1 MDHISQIDSCSETIT
16 TANHRRPSGRV
27 GPILEPFAV
36 IRGATMR
43 SHWIIAGLLTTVI
56 AAGCNGRNDENA
68 QNTGQTEAVAPAGA
82 PAGTDQTV
90 APVAPPQAQQPSTF
104 TDNSARPAAAARP
117 TTGRRETAPT
127 STRRTEPAPQAS
139 TSYSNSSA
147 PRESSAPAPRVAE
160 YREVTIPAGT
170 ALPLEMTSTI
180 SSASAEVEAPVS
192 AKLRNAITIDG
203 ENAIPAGTIL
213 RGNVTDVERSGR
225 VSGRAHLSFSFNE
238 ANIRGDR
245 EDLKTN
251 PLTFEAEAT
260 KGEDATKVGAGAVG
274 GAILGGILG
283 GKKGAAKGAIAGGA
297 AGTGV
302 VLATKGKEV
311 TVNEGTDVTA
321 TLAQPMTLRVRVR

>member
-1 MDHISQIDSCSETIT
+1 
-16 TANHRRPSGRV
+16 
-27 GPILEPFAV
+27 
-36 IRGATMR
+36 MR
-43 SHWIIAGLLTTVI
+43 SHWITAALLTSVI
-56 AAGCNGRNDENA
+56 AAGCNGRNENA
-68 QNTGQTEAVAPAGA
+68 QNTGQNEAAAPAGA
-82 PAGTDQTV
+82 PTGTDQTV
-90 APVAPPQAQQPSTF
+90 APAEPTPAQQPSTF
-104 TDNSARPAAAARP
+104 TDNSARPTAAARP
-117 TTGRRETAPT
+117 TTGRRETAAT

-139 TSYSNSSA
+139 TTYNNSPA
-147 PRESSAPAPRVAE
+147 HVGLPPRESNRVAESPAPAPRVPE
-160 YREVTIPAGT
+160 YREVTIAAGT

-192 AKLRNAITIDG
+192 AKLRNPITVDG
-203 ENAIPAGTIL
+203 ETAIPAGTIL

-225 VSGRAHLSFSFNE
+225 VSGRAHLSFAFNE

-311 TVNEGTDVTA
+311 SVNEGTDVTA
-321 TLAQPMTLRVRVR
+321 TLAQPLTLRVRVR

>member
-1 MDHISQIDSCSETIT
+1 
-16 TANHRRPSGRV
+16 
-27 GPILEPFAV
+27 
-36 IRGATMR
+36 MR
-43 SHWIIAGLLTTVI
+43 SHWIIAGMLTTVL

-68 QNTGQTEAVAPAGA
+68 QNPGQNEAVAPAGA
-82 PAGTDQTV
+82 AAGTDQTV
-90 APVAPPQAQQPSTF
+90 APVAPPPAQQPSTF
-104 TDNSARPAAAARP
+104 ADNSARSAAAARP
-117 TTGRRETAPT
+117 TTARRETAAT
-127 STRRTEPAPQAS
+127 STRRTEPPPHAG
-139 TSYSNSSA
+139 TSYSNSSTSNA
-147 PRESSAPAPRVAE
+147 PRESSRAAESASSPAPRVPE

-225 VSGRAHLSFSFNE
+225 VSGRAHLSFAFNE
-238 ANIRGDR
+238 ANVRGDR

-321 TLAQPMTLRVRVR
+321 TLAQPLTLRMRVR

>member
-1 MDHISQIDSCSETIT
+1 
-16 TANHRRPSGRV
+16 
-27 GPILEPFAV
+27 
-36 IRGATMR
+36 MR
-43 SHWIIAGLLTTVI
+43 SQWITAALLTTVI
-56 AAGCNGRNDENA
+56 AAGCNGRNNDNA
-68 QNTGQTEAVAPAGA
+68 QNTGPNESAAPAGA
-82 PAGTDQTV
+82 PVGTDQTV
-90 APVAPPQAQQPSTF
+90 APVASPTAQQPSTL
-104 TDNSARPAAAARP
+104 TDNSPRPAAPARP

-127 STRRTEPAPQAS
+127 STRRTESAPQA
-139 TSYSNSSA
+139 TTNYSNSPA
-147 PRESSAPAPRVAE
+147 PNVSLPARDTTRVAESPAPRVPE
-160 YREVTIPAGT
+160 YREVTIAAGT

-192 AKLRNAITIDG
+192 ARLRNAITVDG
-203 ENAIPAGTIL
+203 ETAIPAGTVL

-225 VSGRAHLSFSFNE
+225 VSGRAHLSFAFNQ

-311 TVNEGTDVTA
+311 TVDEGTDVTA
-321 TLAQPMTLRVRVR
+321 TLAQPMTLRVRIQ

>member
-1 MDHISQIDSCSETIT
+1 
-16 TANHRRPSGRV
+16 
-27 GPILEPFAV
+27 
-36 IRGATMR
+36 MR
-43 SHWIIAGLLTTVI
+43 SHWITAALLTSVI

-68 QNTGQTEAVAPAGA
+68 QNTGQNEATAPAAA

-90 APVAPPQAQQPSTF
+90 APVAPPPAQQPSTF

-127 STRRTEPAPQAS
+127 ATRRSESAPQANTNYNS
-139 TSYSNSSA
+139 GPAPNVGLSPRDSNRVA
-147 PRESSAPAPRVAE
+147 EAPAPRAPE
-160 YREVTIPAGT
+160 YREVTIAAGT
-170 ALPLEMTSTI
+170 TLPLEMTSTI

-203 ENAIPAGTIL
+203 ETAIPAGTIL

-225 VSGRAHLSFSFNE
+225 VSGRAHLSFAFSE

-321 TLAQPMTLRVRVR
+321 TLAQPLTLRVRIR

>member
-1 MDHISQIDSCSETIT
+1 
-16 TANHRRPSGRV
+16 
-27 GPILEPFAV
+27 
-36 IRGATMR
+36 MR
-43 SHWIIAGLLTTVI
+43 SHWITAALLTSMI
-56 AAGCNGRNDENA
+56 AAGCNGRNNENA
-68 QNTGQTEAVAPAGA
+68 QNTGQTDQAAPAGA
-82 PAGTDQTV
+82 SVGTDQTV
-90 APVAPPQAQQPSTF
+90 APVAPPPAQQPSTF
-104 TDNSARPAAAARP
+104 TDNSARPTAAARP
-117 TTGRRETAPT
+117 TSGRREPAAT
-127 STRRTEPAPQAS
+127 STRRTESAPQANAN
-139 TSYSNSSA
+139 YSNSAA
-147 PRESSAPAPRVAE
+147 PNVSLPARDNNRVAENPAPRVPE
-160 YREVTIPAGT
+160 YREVTIAAGT

-192 AKLRNAITIDG
+192 AKLRNAISVDG
-203 ENAIPAGTIL
+203 ETAIPAGTVL

-225 VSGRAHLSFSFNE
+225 VSGRAHLSFAFNE

-311 TVNEGTDVTA
+311 SVNEGTDVTA
-321 TLAQPMTLRVRVR
+321 TLAQPLTLRLRVR